1 MANKTPEDKLKA
13 LKKDVEG
20 QTGEKVETK
29 TDKPGAKQKAK
40 KEKVEKEEKVKL
52 SKVVEDLGI
61 EGLDTKTARKILR
74 KGKKEGDG
82 KQTWAWA
89 PEEVKSI
96 KDHLKTSFEDAKQ
109 AKADAKKI
117 REDERAA
124 KKEAAKAEKK
134 ETAKKESEEE

>member
-1 MANKTPEDKLKA
+1 MSKTPEDKLKA
-13 LKKDVEG
+13 LKKEVEE

-82 KQTWAWA
+82 KQTWAWT
-89 PEEVKSI
+89 PEEVEDI

-109 AKADAKKI
+109 AKAEAKKI
-117 REDERAA
+117 REDEKVAKKEAAKAA
-124 KKEAAKAEKK
+124 KKEAAKKDAD
-134 ETAKKESEEE
+134 EED

>member
-1 MANKTPEDKLKA
+1 MAKTPEDKLKA

-29 TDKPGAKQKAK
+29 TDKSGAKQKAAK
-40 KEKVEKEEKVKL
+40 KKVEKEEKVKL

-82 KQTWAWA
+82 KQTWSWA
-89 PEEVKSI
+89 PEEVESI

-124 KKEAAKAEKK
+124 KKEAAEAEAEKK
-134 ETAKKESEEE
+134 KTAKKDEEE